1 MGIDA
6 LARAI
11 ADSRKW
17 VRHCCVKWHPA
28 TMNAL
33 NPKAM
38 KTIQRIAVVTGG
50 TGGLGQAICRQLA
63 DDGFTVV
70 ALHTGKHSNVQ
81 EWLATQQTQGYQFG
95 AVPVDVARYASCAE
109 AINTVHERYGPVS
122 VLVNNA
128 GVTRDAS
135 FRKMT
140 PEDWDIVMRVNLD
153 SMFNMTKQ
161 VIEDMITLGWGRVI
175 NISSVN
181 GQRGAFGQA
190 NYAASKAGIHGFSKS
205 LALEFAKKNITVNTV
220 SPGYL
225 HTRMTEQVPQQVMQE
240 RILPEIPVGR
250 MGEPDEVAQ
259 LVAYLASDRAA
270 FITGSNLSIN
280 GGQHMF

>member
-1 MGIDA
+1 MET
-6 LARAI
+6 
-11 ADSRKW
+11 SK
-17 VRHCCVKWHPA
+17 
-28 TMNAL
+28 
-33 NPKAM
+33 
-38 KTIQRIAVVTGG
+38 RIAAVTGG
-50 TGGLGQAICRQLA
+50 TGGLGQAICRRLA
-63 DDGFTVV
+63 CEEFSVV
-70 ALHTGKHSNVQ
+70 ALHTAGNTRVA
-81 EWLATQQTQGYQFG
+81 EWLAAQEVQGYHFG
-95 AVPVDVARYASCAE
+95 AVEVDVASFTSCVE
-109 AINTVHERYGPVS
+109 AAKAIHQRYGPVS

-140 PEDWDIVMRVNLD
+140 PQDWDAVLRTNLD

-161 VIEDMITLGWGRVI
+161 FIEDMISLGWGRIV

-190 NYAASKAGIHGFSKS
+190 NYAASKAGVHGFTKS
-205 LALEFAKKNITVNTV
+205 LALEFARKNITVNTV

-225 HTRMTEQVPQQVMQE
+225 HTRMVEKVSPQVLQE
-240 RILPEIPVGR
+240 RILPEIPLGR
-250 MGEPDEVAQ
+250 LGEPDEVGQ

-270 FITGSNLSIN
+270 FVTGANLSIN

>member
-1 MGIDA
+1 MTTSKRVA
-6 LARAI
+6 A
-11 ADSRKW
+11 
-17 VRHCCVKWHPA
+17 
-28 TMNAL
+28 
-33 NPKAM
+33 
-38 KTIQRIAVVTGG
+38 VTGG
-50 TGGLGQAICRQLA
+50 TGGLGRAICRRLA
-63 DDGFTVV
+63 NDGLEVV
-70 ALHTGKHSNVQ
+70 DLHTAGNSHVQ
-81 EWLATQQTQGYQFG
+81 EWLANEAAQGYRFDT
-95 AVPVDVARYASCAE
+95 VPVDVASYASCAAAAQ
-109 AINTVHERYGPVS
+109 AIRERHGPVS

-140 PEDWDIVMRVNLD
+140 PEDWDTVLRVNLD

-161 VIEDMITLGWGRVI
+161 VIEDMLALGWGRIV

-190 NYAASKAGIHGFSKS
+190 NYCASKAGIHGFTKS

-225 HTRMTEQVPQQVMQE
+225 RTRMVEKVPPQVMQD

-250 MGEPDEVAQ
+250 LGEPDEIAQ
-259 LVAYLASDRAA
+259 LVAYLASERCA
-270 FITGSNLSIN
+270 FVTGANLSIN
-280 GGQHMF
+280 GGQHMY